1 MFHSFPWISLQS
13 FRMSVKAVNVHD
25 DGERGKDAAT
35 ALHVHRTHDDRW
47 TLHDSQ
53 RNSCSKP
60 YSKKSVSNN
69 AFKKKIYFILYNRL
83 QFHPPH

>member
-1 MFHSFPWISLQS
+1 
-13 FRMSVKAVNVHD
+13 MSVKAVNVHD

-69 AFKKKIYFILYNRL
+69 ALKKKFTSFCIIGSSFIHLIRTDSNV
-83 QFHPPH
+83 